1 MFRKSIEKISEVME
15 WVAIVCFIATVL
27 LVVISASLRPLQ
39 VAAPW
44 SDEGA
49 CWLYIWTVY
58 LAAALALK
66 RNTHIRIDVVLTK
79 LPARGKAIFLWFL
92 DLLCLPFCIGIIYGV
107 YQMMIASYYM
117 RSPTLEISLLFFYLP
132 LLIGFV
138 MMAIYLMMSLVDFFL
153 AKPAHERES

>member
-1 MFRKSIEKISEVME
+1 MFRKAIEKISGVME
-15 WVAIVCFIATVL
+15 WVAVVCFIATVV
-27 LVVISASLRPLQ
+27 LVVISAGLRPLQ
-39 VAAPW
+39 IAAPW

-79 LPARGKAIFLWFL
+79 LPPRAKAIFLWVL
-92 DLLCLPFCIGIIYGV
+92 DLFCLPFCIGIIYGV
-107 YQMMIASYYM
+107 YQMMFSAWYM
-117 RSPTLEISLLFFYLP
+117 RSPTLEISLTFFYLP
-132 LLIGFV
+132 LFIGFV

-153 AKPAHERES
+153 AKTGNEKVS